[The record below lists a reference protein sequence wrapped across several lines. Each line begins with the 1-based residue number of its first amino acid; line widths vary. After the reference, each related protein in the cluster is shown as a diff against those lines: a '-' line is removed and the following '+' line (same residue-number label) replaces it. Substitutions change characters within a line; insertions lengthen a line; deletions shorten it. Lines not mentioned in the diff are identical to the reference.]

1 MGETIKPKAG
11 TILVVN
17 KDLLPLWE
25 IVATLRVANFVVL
38 QPHSEVKAVNVAVSY
53 AKSIDLVLAD
63 AELLGWSYPSLAD
76 TLRLTRPDL
85 QVVLFCGEIVIGSF
99 GCILIHSLL
108 IPAKLLE
115 MIKAVLHP
123 IDESQSALSAMSA
136 G

>member
-25 IVATLRVANFVVL
+25 IVATLRAANFNVL
-38 QPHSEVKAVNVAVSY
+38 QVHSEVKAVNLALSY
-53 AKSIDLVLAD
+53 ANSIDLVLAD
-63 AELLGWSYPSLAD
+63 AELLGWSHPSLAD
-76 TLRLTRPDL
+76 TLRRTRPDL
-85 QVVLFCGEIVIGSF
+85 QVFLFCGEIVIGSF

-115 MIKAVLHP
+115 MVNAVLHAA
-123 IDESQSALSAMSA
+123 ETSQLIRSA
-136 G
+136 GSAG